1 MESFV
6 VSARKYRPLGFE
18 EVVGQSHITTTLKNA
33 IEHNQLAQA
42 LLFCGPRGVGKTT
55 CARILS
61 RMINGFEAQNGDAN
75 TANLNIYELDAASNN
90 SVEDIRNLIDQ
101 VRYPPQE
108 GKYKVY
114 IIDEVHMLSNQAF
127 NAFLKTLEEPP
138 SYAIFIL
145 ATTEK
150 HKVIPTIL
158 SRCQIYDFN
167 RIEIEDIV
175 GQLKKI
181 AQEEGISYDDDA
193 LHLIAQKSDGA
204 LRDALSMFD
213 LIVTFSSDKK
223 ITYQNT
229 ITHLHILDH
238 DYYFKLS
245 DLFIEQNLSAT
256 LLLFDEILK
265 KGFDAHNF
273 LIGLAQHFRDVL
285 VCQNPAT
292 LVLLEVSENVK
303 NKFKDQA
310 ERSSTSFLLSGLNMI
325 NQCDQG
331 YKQSKNQRLHI
342 ELCLMKLSQ
351 LDRAFKLSA
360 PEEREK
366 KSPDLNDRPLFHQK
380 IDSKELA
387 EEKKEKQDQSMS
399 KKASETSSLVQK
411 ETPSIFNKNITESPG
426 EGKEIKEDENTDLVK
441 RVESAVPSL
450 ELKPDSLSPTQ
461 KETPSIFKK
470 KKDQRSKGVKEKI
483 LKNEAFTEGELQEAW
498 KNFIELRKKKV
509 VSEMEQ
515 LILTRK
521 ITKKDMNALIVL
533 NSSLELAILD
543 RIEVELVNFLRET
556 LSNDQLIVHKEVK
569 EDLKKDKLYTSKDKY
584 DFMVK
589 EQPLLQ
595 KLKDKLGLDFE
606 Y

>member
-181 AQEEGISYDDDA
+181 AKEEGISYDDDA

-256 LLLFDEILK
+256 LVLFDEILK

-292 LVLLEVSENVK
+292 LVLLEVSENIK

-426 EGKEIKEDENTDLVK
+426 EDKEIKEDENTDLVK